1 MNSWNS
7 ICIYDKVYLKGDGS
21 SSGSADQKSRALD
34 GEMWASEYSTGGK
47 SASE

>member
-21 SSGSADQKSRALD
+21 SNGSKARALD